1 MTRNLVLSL
10 EVEALADD
18 DLASKT
24 NLDSRSAAVSALAA

>member
-18 DLASKT
+18 DLESNT
-24 NLDSRSAAVSALAA
+24 NLDSRSVAVLALAA